1 MSEKIRIDGKTG
13 GTITYKGETRQFNGY
28 TITDTGKVFRP
39 NGTEV
44 SGTKIGSNGHIIM
57 TLGGRTIYL
66 ARLVY
71 CLFNGLDYDAFCG
84 RIRYYGEYSDCSL
97 KNIFVVSKPERKPSK
112 PKRVIDSWEIRTMF
126 CSGLS
131 ASEISQMMNVPQ
143 SRVKFMCQGFEG
155 CGMEQITLIN
165 AIVTGKK

>member
-1 MSEKIRIDGKTG
+1 MSEKKPKSNEPKVKT
-13 GTITYKGETRQFNGY
+13 FNGY

-44 SGTKIGSNGHIIM
+44 TGTRIGKNNHVIM
-57 TLGGRTIYL
+57 TLGGKTVYV

-84 RIRYYGEYSDCSL
+84 RIRYYGSYEDCSL
-97 KNIFVVSKPERKPSK
+97 KNIFIVSKPERKAPK
-112 PKRVIDSWEIRTMF
+112 PKRIIDSWEIRTLF

-131 ASEISQMMNVPQ
+131 PAEISQMLSIPV
-143 SRVKFMCQGFEG
+143 SRIKFMCHGFEK
-155 CGMEQITLIN
+155 CGMYEIMSIKEI
-165 AIVTGKK
+165 AK

>member
-1 MSEKIRIDGKTG
+1 MLFAMKKNDTLAAQ
-13 GTITYKGETRQFNGY
+13 TCQFNGY

-44 SGTKIGSNGHIIM
+44 TGTRIGKNGHVIM
-57 TLGGRTIYL
+57 TLGGQTIYL

-84 RIRYYGEYSDCSL
+84 RIRYYGSYEDCSL
-97 KNIFVVSKPERKPSK
+97 KNIFVVSKPERKK
-112 PKRVIDSWEIRTMF
+112 TVAKRVIDSWEIRTLF

-131 ASEISQMMNVPQ
+131 SAEISQMLNIPA
-143 SRVKFMCQGFEG
+143 SRIKFMCQGFES
-155 CGMEQITLIN
+155 CGMEEITKIIKI
-165 AIVTGKK
+165 AGAYKSIDKF